1 MRCLLPALA
10 LWLLACGAP
19 STPDGGGAPDAGGY
33 VPTQRQALGLN
44 DVTLF
49 LPLEPLDA
57 GSPFPRPAEMVPFY
71 VFERVST
78 LPGDVLTDFARLR
91 VVAVRFDA
99 CDRSAPG
106 ECPAGAPGVFRL
118 VLQPVMGDGAVEDV
132 TFHAFYP
139 VPPEEVWPV
148 VDELRAL
155 AALAP
160 LPVERALGVRTAFLE
175 APAYRAGV
183 GALVSR
189 YARAARLS
197 RLTLFGQ
204 LTMRA
209 ALVWVFRGQQLE
221 GGVMVPI
228 RIPDIADTAQQVL
241 LTGGTSYSVTPVA
254 DAPAGFRVSLDDISF
269 RGTTP
274 AAQREALEALGAV
287 DNPALHTADTVQCVS
302 CHVATT
308 LLGPR
313 AADAGVAL
321 DALASPYRNPRFDLT
336 PLGDESLRFRTLRA
350 LGYLHRAPLVSQRV
364 VNESAQV
371 VDELERRFPAA
382 P

>member
-1 MRCLLPALA
+1 MLA
-10 LWLLACGAP
+10 GVALLACEAP
-19 STPDGGGAPDAGGY
+19 SVPDAGGTPDAGRY
-33 VPTQRQALGLN
+33 VPTQRQPLGLN

-57 GSPFPRPAEMVPFY
+57 GSPFPRPTELLPLH
-71 VFERVST
+71 VFERVTSI
-78 LPGDVLTDFARLR
+78 PGDVLTDLSRLR

-118 VLQPVMGDGAVEDV
+118 VLQPVMGDGSVEDV

-139 VPPEEVWPV
+139 VSPGEVWPV

-160 LPVERALGVRTAFLE
+160 LPVESALAVRAAFLE
-175 APAYRAGV
+175 VPAWRAGV

-189 YARAARLS
+189 YARAERLT

-209 ALVWVFRGQQLE
+209 ALIWVFRGQQLE
-221 GGVMVPI
+221 GGAFVPM
-228 RIPDIADTAQQVL
+228 RIPSIADTAQQVL

-254 DAPAGFRVSLDDISF
+254 DVPAGFRVSLDDVSF
-269 RGTTP
+269 RAATSV
-274 AAQREALEALGAV
+274 AQREALEALGAV
-287 DNPALHTADTVQCVS
+287 DNPELHTADTVQCVS

-308 LLGPR
+308 LLAPR
-313 AADAGVAL
+313 AADAGVSLEAL
-321 DALASPYRNPRFDLT
+321 ESPYRNPRYDLT
-336 PLGDESLRFRTLRA
+336 PLGSEARRFRTLRA
-350 LGYLHRAPLVSQRV
+350 LGYLGTAPLVSQRV

-371 VDELERRFPAA
+371 VDELERRFPPA